1 LTNIHEIDY
10 LYWIFGNAQE
20 LYSISGKLSN
30 LRISADDFSYIV
42 LQFKNKIIADI
53 HLDFFQNPP
62 SRYCKISGTNGTIYC
77 DLITNKIKIYYPK
90 KKKWAVYLKLKNY
103 NNNDMYIDEMRH
115 FVNCVKMNQKTINS
129 VSDSIHTLRISI
141 NAKMKKIN

>member
-1 LTNIHEIDY
+1 MEQSTVIL
-10 LYWIFGNAQE
+10 
-20 LYSISGKLSN
+20 
-30 LRISADDFSYIV
+30 
-42 LQFKNKIIADI
+42 LQ
-53 HLDFFQNPP
+53 
-62 SRYCKISGTNGTIYC
+62 T
-77 DLITNKIKIYYPK
+77 
-90 KKKWAVYLKLKNY
+90 KLKNY